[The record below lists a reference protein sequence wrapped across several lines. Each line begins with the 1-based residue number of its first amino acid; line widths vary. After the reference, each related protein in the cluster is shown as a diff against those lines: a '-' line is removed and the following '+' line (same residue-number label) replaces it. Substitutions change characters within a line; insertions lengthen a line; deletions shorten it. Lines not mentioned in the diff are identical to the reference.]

1 MDIKSL
7 VKSNIRSLRAYQAEE
22 IPCRVKLD
30 ANESP
35 YGFTVLKSVKTNQYP
50 DPEARALR
58 TLVAKETKVKVSNIL
73 HGNGSDELIYNLI
86 VAFGGPVLYPVPTFS
101 MYGIIAQ
108 VIGERKV
115 EIPLDDRFDLDLAR
129 LLKVLKT
136 RKPKLTFLS
145 SPNNPTGNCFSHDR
159 IMKIVRQSPGL
170 VVVDEAYQPFSGSKS
185 FVPMI
190 KQYKHLVILRTL
202 SKIGLA
208 GLRTGFMIAHKD
220 IVHEVN
226 KCRLPFNLNSLSQ
239 VVAANA
245 LKDKK
250 RLRKFTGSIVAERK
264 RLYHAMQKLEA
275 IVPYPSDANFILF
288 KVNNAEKIY
297 RRLFKEGVLIR
308 NMTGAVGNCL
318 RVTVGKPKEN
328 SIFLKTLKRVSGIR
342 GRSSVN

>member
-1 MDIKSL
+1 MDIKKL
-7 VKSNIRSLRAYQAEE
+7 VKSNVASLRAYQAEE

-35 YGFTVLKSVKTNQYP
+35 YGFTVLKSVKTNHYP
-50 DPEARALR
+50 DPEAKALR
-58 TLVAKETKVKVSNIL
+58 ALVAKEAKVKVSNVL

-86 VAFGGPVLYPVPTFS
+86 AAFGGPVLYPVPTFS

-108 VIGERKV
+108 VLGERKV
-115 EIPLDDRFDLDLAR
+115 EIPLDDRFDLDTAR
-129 LLKVLKT
+129 FLKVLKT
-136 RKPKLTFLS
+136 GKPKLTFLS

-170 VVVDEAYQPFSGSKS
+170 VVVDEAYQPFAGSKS

-208 GLRTGFMIAHKD
+208 GLRTGFMIAHEE

-264 RLYHAMQKLEA
+264 RLFHAMKKLEA

-288 KVNNAEKIY
+288 KVSNAEKIY
-297 RRLFKEGVLIR
+297 RRLIKEGVLIR
-308 NMTGAVGNCL
+308 NMTGAARDCL
-318 RVTVGKPKEN
+318 RVTVGKPGEN
-328 SIFLKTLKRVSGIR
+328 TLFLKKLKQVL
-342 GRSSVN
+342 